1 MNQQQQT
8 RLYLGIDLGG
18 TNIKAGVVRDDG
30 LVLGFAS
37 VPTEAHAGPL
47 HGVRQMARAAEL
59 AMQRAG
65 VEFAHITAAGL
76 ASPGTMDI
84 PAGMLLEPTNLPG
97 WNQFPVRDKV
107 AAAIGLP
114 AILQNDANAAA
125 YGEYWAGQAKHAQ
138 SLAFYTLGTG
148 LGGGLIIDDHIIEGR
163 HSHGGE
169 LGHVILEMHNGR
181 YCNTGQYGTAEA
193 YVSATALLRRCA
205 ERLEGGA
212 DTSVRNRL
220 QSGQTLTPLMIAE
233 EAEHGDHLSL
243 ELIMEMAQY
252 LGATITSCAHVI
264 DPEMVLLGGA
274 MTFGR
279 DTTRV
284 GREFIQRVRQEF
296 RTRTFPTL
304 AEKITIDWA
313 SLGGD
318 AGFIGAAGCARL
330 AVRTG
335 RLPVAG

>member
-1 MNQQQQT
+1 MNATQQN
-8 RLYLGIDLGG
+8 RLFLGIDLGG
-18 TNIKAGVVRDDG
+18 TNIKAGVVNDDG
-30 LVLGFAS
+30 VPLGFSS
-37 VPTEAHAGPL
+37 VPTESQHGPDHGISQMVLAAHRALQTAGATREQL
-47 HGVRQMARAAEL
+47 
-59 AMQRAG
+59 
-65 VEFAHITAAGL
+65 TAVGL

-84 PAGMLLEPTNLPG
+84 PSGMLLEPTNLPG
-97 WNQFPVRDKV
+97 WNQFPIR
-107 AAAIGLP
+107 ARIAHALQLP
-114 AILQNDANAAA
+114 TILQNDANAAA

-148 LGGGLIIDDHIIEGR
+148 LGGGLIVDDHIIEGR

-169 LGHVILEMHNGR
+169 LGHVILEMHDGR

-193 YVSATALLRRCA
+193 YVSATALLRRFN
-205 ERLEGGA
+205 EQLEAGA
-212 DTSVRNRL
+212 VTSVSRRL
-220 QSGQTLTPLMIAE
+220 QSGQTLTPLLIAE

-279 DTTRV
+279 DTTLV
-284 GREFIQRVRQEF
+284 GREFMQRVRQEF

-330 AVRTG
+330 AFNKG
-335 RLPVAG
+335 RLPQD